1 MSAEYDAYIKEHI
14 ENLKRG
20 LEWMQQNLS
29 GPFINGEKLTEAMLN
44 ADIHDQSKWTVEEY
58 DAYDKYFY
66 GDHVRPPE
74 VQSAFD
80 RAWLHHIHQNPH
92 HWQHWVLLEDDP
104 NIGSFG
110 KVLDMPLEYIYE
122 MIADWWT
129 FSWKNKNLMEIF
141 NWYAAHRDNIR
152 LSAKARM
159 IVEGILSQIYK
170 VLKMQL
176 VLCGRGDEVKT
187 YIFVDESAPLI
198 DMALGNDMSNLN
210 HSGIKGQ
217 KWGIRNYQNP
227 DGTYTELGKERRR
240 KTVFVSGSSK
250 TQSEDSEYYRK
261 ELPKEIKSELKDHI
275 KNGDKILVGD
285 APGIDRQVQDYLKKK
300 NYDDVEVYGPG
311 KQVRYSADEKW
322 KTHPIDAPEFEEGS
336 KEWLAKKD
344 KAMADAADEGL
355 AIVIPN
361 GASATRKNVDR
372 LLADNKDV
380 MLFEL
385 NVDGKDRWIPVKP
398 EDYISHGEELS
409 DEELKK
415 RKYAFPEQR
424 KFPMPDVKHV
434 KSAIKFF
441 NYVDPKDEETLA
453 NYILARMK
461 EYGMKLEDLNVGDEN
476 RFKKYLPKEEI
487 EHDDMSMYE
496 RGEGGIPQM

>member
-1 MSAEYDAYIKEHI
+1 MSKEYDNYILEHKEALMH
-14 ENLKRG
+14 G
-20 LEWMQQNLS
+20 LEWMQQNLPS
-29 GPFINGEKLTEAMLN
+29 TLIDGEKMVEAMAN
-44 ADIHDQSKWTVEEY
+44 AEIHDQSKWSAEEY
-58 DAYDKYFY
+58 DAYDAYFY
-66 GDHVRPPE
+66 GDIQRPPE

-80 RAWLHHIHQNPH
+80 RAWLHHIHLNPH

-104 NIGSFG
+104 NLGSFG

-129 FSWKNKNLMEIF
+129 FSWRNNHLMEIF
-141 NWYAAHRDNIR
+141 DWYTAHQNNIR
-152 LSAKARM
+152 LSLKTRM
-159 IVEGILSQIYK
+159 IVEGILSQIFK
-170 VLKMQL
+170 VLNMQMIL
-176 VLCGRGDEVKT
+176 AGKSDEVKT
-187 YIFVDESAPLI
+187 YIFIDE
-198 DMALGNDMSNLN
+198 NLDN
-210 HSGIKGQ
+210 LSHSGTKGQ
-217 KWGIRNYQNP
+217 KWGIRNYQNL
-227 DGTYTELGKERRR
+227 DGTWTELGKERRR
-240 KTVFVSGSSK
+240 KTVFISGSSK

-261 ELPKEIKSELKDHI
+261 ELPKEIKRELKDHI

-300 NYDDVEVYGPG
+300 NYGDVEVYGPG
-311 KQVRYSADEKW
+311 KRVRYSADEKW
-322 KTHPIDAPEFEEGS
+322 KTHPVDAPEFEEGS

-380 MLFEL
+380 LLFEL
-385 NVDGKDRWIPVKP
+385 NVNGKDRWIPVKP
-398 EDYISHGEELS
+398 EDYISHGEEL
-409 DEELKK
+409 DEEEVKR
-415 RKYAFPEQR
+415 RKYAFPEER
-424 KFPMPDVKHV
+424 KFPMPDAKHV
-434 KSAIKFF
+434 KSAIRFF

-476 RFKKYLPKEEI
+476 RFKKYLPKDEVG
-487 EHDDMSMYE
+487 HDDMSMYE